1 MKIVLKKIK
10 VKDIYK
16 GFIDNSDTGEGIVA
30 YEGKLNVQPKYQR
43 EFVYDDSR
51 QKKVIN
57 SIINNFPINVL
68 YRVKIAD
75 DKYELLDGQ
84 QRTVS
89 ICRFVANKFS
99 YLLLDKTTGKSN
111 PVLFSNLSKEKQEQ
125 ILNYELYIYICEGTE
140 EETLDWFKTINI
152 AGLTLTDQEMRN
164 AIYSGPFIEDLKR
177 YFSKPNCALLKY
189 SDFSLEKYLSGSRSR
204 QDYLEIA
211 LKWVSRRDGHSS
223 IEEFLSTHK
232 SDDDASFVFDYV
244 VEAISW
250 ARRLFVLDKDGKE
263 RYYKKEMKGLDWGFL
278 YEEAKKSRPDLIT
291 PTETTREDVRRLIE
305 QLYEDEDVTKKS
317 GVFDYVVRGEEKSLS
332 LRAFDDKTKTTVY
345 SRQNGIC
352 SVCGRHFDIKE
363 MEADHIV
370 PRSKGGRTTIDNC
383 QMLCK
388 SCNRRKSDY

>member
-1 MKIVLKKIK
+1 MKIQLKKIK
-10 VKDIYK
+10 IKDIYN
-16 GFIDNSDTGEGIVA
+16 GFIDKSETGEGIVA
-30 YEGKLNVQPKYQR
+30 YGGNLNVQPKYQR
-43 EFVYDDSR
+43 EFVYDDLR

-57 SIINNFPINVL
+57 SIINNFPINVM
-68 YRVKIAD
+68 YWVEISD

-99 YLLLDKTTGKSN
+99 YLLLDKATGKSN

-125 ILNYELYIYICEGTE
+125 ILNYELYVYICEGTE
-140 EETLDWFKTINI
+140 EETLDRFKTINI

-204 QDYLEIA
+204 QDYLETA

-223 IEEFLSTHK
+223 IEEFLSSHK

-244 VEAISW
+244 VEVLSW
-250 ARRLFVLDKDGKE
+250 TRRLFVLDKDRKE
-263 RYYKKEMKGLDWGFL
+263 KYYKREMKGLDWGFL
-278 YEEAKKSRPDLIT
+278 YEEAKKSRPDLIG
-291 PTETTREDVRRLIE
+291 PTETTKENVRRIIE
-305 QLYEDEDVTKKS
+305 RLFEDEDVTKKS

-332 LRAFDDKTKTTVY
+332 LRTFDDKTKTTVY
-345 SRQNGIC
+345 SRQKGIC
-352 SVCGRHFDIKE
+352 PVCGQHFDIKE

-388 SCNRRKSDY
+388 SCNRRKSDC